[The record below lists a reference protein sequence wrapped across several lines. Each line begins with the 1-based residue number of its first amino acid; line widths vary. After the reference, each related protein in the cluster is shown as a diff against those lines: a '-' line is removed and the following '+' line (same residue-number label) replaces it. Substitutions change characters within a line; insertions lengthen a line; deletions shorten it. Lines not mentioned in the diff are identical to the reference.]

1 MAQNLNKRPGA
12 DIEQAADQVCIAM
25 SALAAALKKE
35 ADRAAGAAGVTAGRR
50 PEAAAVPP
58 PQPEFT
64 FRPVKTMREAAA
76 AAEEYCGAWRI
87 DGDTDDTRLGPAE
100 LMYACEQQDLQ
111 TTLDPQDD
119 SKYYLVKQDGSIGLT
134 LDGCRNIEWIF
145 LPA

>member
-1 MAQNLNKRPGA
+1 MAQNLN
-12 DIEQAADQVCIAM
+12 IEQAADQACAAM
-25 SALAAALKKE
+25 SALAAALRKE
-35 ADRAAGAAGVTAGRR
+35 AERASAAGTSEGIS
-50 PEAAAVPP
+50 PEAAAAPP
-58 PQPEFT
+58 SQPEFT

-87 DGDTDDTRLGPAE
+87 DGDTDDTRLGPVE

-119 SKYYLVKQDGSIGLT
+119 SKYYLVRQDGSIGLT
-134 LDGCRNIEWIF
+134 LDGCRSIEWIF